1 MAFGI
6 AKEKNLGKFIS
17 CAKKKK
23 KKRAEETGAVK
34 GTHIACVHTGA
45 IELALL
51 PTVASKLLL
60 VYIC

>member
-17 CAKKKK
+17 CAKK

-45 IELALL
+45 IKLALL